1 MHKRLLSLLLI
12 FCLLLTAFTGCKD
25 KSVQTMAD
33 VSSGHHSTNSDPLS
47 GLGDQLAP
55 LLKNINIDVGELSP
69 VFSSTVFSYSVTV
82 PNDCTAIN
90 ITPDYDKNSASID
103 IEGPTELEVGQ
114 NEYDII
120 VGNGKSSS
128 KYHLNVTRQGSDN
141 TNLTS
146 LSIKG
151 FGISP
156 SFSVDTLEY
165 ISNVKSDTEA
175 VDIIAETEDI
185 NAKVNITGSDK
196 LSYGDNTILIT
207 VTSASGNSTKEYKIT
222 VKRPTAEQE
231 AAQSTAPPVVDDGQK
246 YVAITFDDG
255 PSKYTNK
262 LLDIL
267 DKHSVKATFYIVG
280 ERISYYPEYLKRAAD
295 SGHAFGNHSWDHS
308 NLSKLSDEQKRAN
321 LQQTSD
327 KLFEVCGKRPT
338 TIRPP
343 GGNWD
348 RSVKVFDGCN
358 VVYWSVD
365 PEDWKYRNTET
376 VVNNIMSQV
385 GNKSIILL
393 HDLYETSVDAA
404 DIVIGKL
411 KEQGYT
417 FVTVDEMLK
426 IKGIT

>member
-1 MHKRLLSLLLI
+1 MHKRIISLLLI
-12 FCLLLTAFTGCKD
+12 FCLLLTVFTGCKD
-25 KSVQTMAD
+25 KSVQTMAN

-55 LLKNINIDVGELSP
+55 LLKNINIDKGELSP
-69 VFSSTVFSYSVTV
+69 AFSSTVFNYSVTV

-90 ITPDYDKNSASID
+90 ITPDYDKNNATID

-114 NEYDII
+114 NDYDII
-120 VGNGKSSS
+120 IGNGKSSS
-128 KYHLNVTRQGSDN
+128 KYHLSVTRQGSDN
-141 TNLTS
+141 ANLS
-146 LSIKG
+146 NLSIKG
-151 FGISP
+151 FNISP
-156 SFSVDTLEY
+156 SFSADTMEY
-165 ISNVKSDTEA
+165 IANVKSDTES
-175 VDIIAETEDI
+175 VDIVAETEDI
-185 NAKVNITGSDK
+185 NAKVNIAGSTK

-207 VTSASGNSTKEYKIT
+207 VTSASGNGSKEYKIT
-222 VKRPTAEQE
+222 VKRPTAAEE
-231 AAQSTAPPVVDDGQK
+231 AAQNTQPVDDGKK

-267 DKHSVKATFYIVG
+267 DKHGVKATFYIVG
-280 ERISYYPEYLKRAAD
+280 ERISYYPEYVKRAAD
-295 SGHAFGNHSWDHS
+295 SGHAFGNHSWDHT
-308 NLSKLSDEQKRAN
+308 NLSKLTDEQKHAN

-365 PEDWKYRNTET
+365 PEDWKYRDTQT
-376 VVNNIMSQV
+376 VVNNIMNNV
-385 GNKSIILL
+385 GDKSIILL

-404 DIVIGKL
+404 DIVIGQL